1 MMNVAQPALGLQIRQ
16 LERDLGVPLLIRH
29 SRGISPT
36 DAGNILY
43 DRAVEILAAVEDA
56 RNEIIAY
63 DGKQNASLVLGLTIG
78 TTALIGRSILTDVQ
92 AAFPT
97 FQLSLVEEMS
107 AVLVDAM
114 ERDEVDIAFA
124 YDVSERPGLLRIPLL
139 EEEVLFVQAAE
150 RSTESGPIEFSRV
163 LEHTLVLPNSRDTIR
178 MRVQEVAERLA
189 LDVNIG
195 FEASS
200 VTALKQMV
208 LEDDVATIMP
218 YACIKQEM
226 DRGIMTGRRI
236 TNPVIRRTLYFVK
249 GLRQGHFLRDREVI
263 DYLGKAVNQF
273 SEILGPLATP
283 LTAMEESLGKLS
295 EKRAGTILGSDK

>member
-1 MMNVAQPALGLQIRQ
+1 MNVAQPALGLQIRQ

-43 DRAVEILAAVEDA
+43 DRALEILAAVEDV
-56 RNEIIAY
+56 RNEIISY

-78 TTALIGRSILTDVQ
+78 TTALLGRSILTDVQ
-92 AAFPT
+92 TAFPT

-107 AVLVDAM
+107 VVLVDAM

-139 EEEVLFVQAAE
+139 EEEVLFVKAAE
-150 RSTESGPIEFSRV
+150 RSNDTGPISFPEV
-163 LEHTLVLPNSRDTIR
+163 LEHTLVLPNSRDSIR
-178 MRVQEVAERLA
+178 LRVQEVADRLA
-189 LDVNIG
+189 LDVKIG

-218 YACIKQEM
+218 YACIKQELEM
-226 DRGIMTGRRI
+226 GIMTGRRI
-236 TNPVIRRTLYFVK
+236 TDPVVKRTLYFVK
-249 GLRQGHFLRDREVI
+249 GLRQGRFLRDREVI
-263 DYLGKAVNQF
+263 DYLGKALSRF
-273 SEILGPLATP
+273 SEMLGPLATP
-283 LTAMEESLGKLS
+283 LTAMEESLGQLS
-295 EKRAGTILGSDK
+295 EKRAGSILGSEK

>member
-1 MMNVAQPALGLQIRQ
+1 MTGRSRSLRPSRTPA
-16 LERDLGVPLLIRH
+16 
-29 SRGISPT
+29 T
-36 DAGNILY
+36 
-43 DRAVEILAAVEDA
+43 
-56 RNEIIAY
+56 EIIAY